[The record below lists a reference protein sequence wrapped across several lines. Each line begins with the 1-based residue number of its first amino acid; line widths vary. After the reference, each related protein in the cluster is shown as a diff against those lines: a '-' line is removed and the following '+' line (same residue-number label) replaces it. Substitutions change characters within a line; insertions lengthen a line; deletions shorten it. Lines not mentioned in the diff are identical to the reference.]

1 MLYDVGA
8 TQPQSTMATMPGWHL
23 ASNVAVAC
31 AKEETVDDKR
41 FDTITRALATTS
53 LRRGVV
59 KSAAG
64 GALGLV
70 GLSALREVA
79 AQGVTAQVGCNNND
93 DCGDRRVCNN
103 RNICVRCV
111 HNSDCKKGKKCNKK
125 KDKCVKR

>member
-8 TQPQSTMATMPGWHL
+8 TQPQSTMATKPGWHL
-23 ASNVAVAC
+23 ASDVAVAC

-64 GALGLV
+64 GALGLI
-70 GLSALREVA
+70 GLSALREA
-79 AQGVTAQVGCNNND
+79 SAQVGCKTNA
-93 DCGDRRVCNN
+93 DCSNRNVCND

-125 KDKCVKR
+125 KDKCV

>member
-1 MLYDVGA
+1 
-8 TQPQSTMATMPGWHL
+8 
-23 ASNVAVAC
+23 
-31 AKEETVDDKR
+31 VDEKR

-59 KSAAG
+59 KSAAV
-64 GALGLV
+64 GALGLI
-70 GLSALREVA
+70 GLSALREA
-79 AQGVTAQVGCNNND
+79 SAVGCMNNS
-93 DCGDRRVCNN
+93 DCGGKRVCND